1 MNRGGRLVSSRIWRT
16 DLSLINVR
24 IYNLKDMSDELI
36 LVQNLIHEFRGK
48 KVMLDFDL
56 ARLYQVETRVLNQ
69 SVKRNLKR
77 FPPDFMFQLTEE
89 EWLTNSSQIVMT
101 SNRPKSALPYAFTE
115 QGVAM
120 LSGLLKSDVA
130 IAANIAIMRAF
141 VQVREYLLA
150 ASTVSAELKEL
161 RAKVDLLA
169 LQREE
174 DLGAVN
180 DLSEDVRQDI
190 DNLYLAIGELSSRIE
205 EKKQTPRRKIG
216 FQQKMDD

>member
-1 MNRGGRLVSSRIWRT
+1 M
-16 DLSLINVR
+16 
-24 IYNLKDMSDELI
+24 KAMSDELI
-36 LVQNLIHEFRGK
+36 LVQNLIHEIRGQ

-56 ARLYQVETRVLNQ
+56 ARLYQVKTGELNQ
-69 SVKRNLKR
+69 SVKRNIKR
-77 FPPDFMFQLTEE
+77 FPPDFMFQLTPEE
-89 EWLTNSSQIVMT
+89 VKMMSQIVI
-101 SNRPKSALPYAFTE
+101 SSKRKASAPPFAFTE

-150 ASTVSAELKEL
+150 ASSLSAEVKEL

-169 LQREE
+169 LQRED

-180 DLSEDVRQDI
+180 DLSEDVRKDI

-205 EKKQTPRRKIG
+205 EKKREPRRKIG
-216 FQQKMDD
+216 FQQNMED

>member
-1 MNRGGRLVSSRIWRT
+1 
-16 DLSLINVR
+16 
-24 IYNLKDMSDELI
+24 MSDELI
-36 LVQNLIHEFRGK
+36 FVKNLIHEFRGK

-69 SVKRNLKR
+69 SVKRNIKR
-77 FPPDFMFQLTEE
+77 FPPDFMFQLTED

-169 LQREE
+169 MQQEE
-174 DLGAVN
+174 NLGAVN

-205 EKKQTPRRKIG
+205 EKKQEPRRKIG
-216 FQQKMDD
+216 FKQDMED

>member
-1 MNRGGRLVSSRIWRT
+1 M
-16 DLSLINVR
+16 
-24 IYNLKDMSDELI
+24 KDMSDELI

-77 FPPDFMFQLTEE
+77 FPSDFMFQLTEE

-180 DLSEDVRQDI
+180 DLSEDLRQDI
-190 DNLYLAIGELSSRIE
+190 DNLYLAIGELSSRME
-205 EKKQTPRRKIG
+205 EKKHEPRRKIG
-216 FQQKMDD
+216 FRQNMED